1 MACRKRILSVAAFSA
16 RRLTPTFP
24 LPGMRVLRALLSQR
38 AAFWPVLFCDHARC
52 GKSARLQAFLAEF
65 HSGLLRFVFA
75 LLYARNIADY
85 GNSHADAGHA
95 PQSEIVVRDRGDS
108 RAADRQRVAYNVK
121 YSANAH
127 SSKAP
132 LIVPSR
138 FSFWRAL
145 FLARIC
151 FGPERVSP
159 AVYCMFLY
167 MAAFPRTAQCG
178 ARKCA
183 LLFFGSG
190 QKDSA
195 FLRFVFRR
203 VSPQFSSQFFR
214 ANQPRQTS
222 AHAG

>member
-1 MACRKRILSVAAFSA
+1 MERRKRILSVAAFPA

-24 LPGMRVLRALLSQR
+24 LPGMRVLRALIGQR

-108 RAADRQRVAYNVK
+108 RAADRQRIAYNVK

-151 FGPERVSP
+151 FGSERVSP

-167 MAAFPRTAQCG
+167 GRIPARRAVRRAKMRFAIFRKRAKRFGAFALCFSPRFPAI
-178 ARKCA
+178 
-183 LLFFGSG
+183 FFTI
-190 QKDSA
+190 
-195 FLRFVFRR
+195 L
-203 VSPQFSSQFFR
+203 
-214 ANQPRQTS
+214 PR
-222 AHAG
+222 